1 MMIERIQGQLERLYG
16 ISLSQRAEEYL
27 VNRQEALRVLT
38 LPPNSKIHKELFLVR
53 QNGGDTQSGD
63 TLEIAIFLDNK
74 LLHNLEKNNPF
85 FSLNEKN
92 LSDFCILIEG
102 VSHFVYYL
110 WKAHQGHPSTQLEM
124 ELQAEIDKFLMLL
137 FYLRADGD
145 PTFPQK
151 LFDAL
156 FGDFTLFENLSAE
169 KKARY
174 LTASKLAMKYC
185 HRLQEQYP
193 RRREF
198 QDLIEEIRQFYNYS
212 QEQKISHIIH

>member
-1 MMIERIQGQLERLYG
+1 MIARIQAQLERLYG
-16 ISLSQRAEEYL
+16 ILLPQRVEEYL
-27 VNRQEALRVLT
+27 VNRKEALEVLS
-38 LPPNSKIHKELFLVR
+38 LPTGSKIPKELFLVR
-53 QNGGDTQSGD
+53 QNGGDARSGD
-63 TLEIAIFLDNK
+63 TLEIALFFDSRLLD
-74 LLHNLEKNNPF
+74 NLEKNNPF
-85 FSLNEKN
+85 FSLNDKN

-110 WKAHQGHPSTQLEM
+110 WKAHQGHPITQLEM

-145 PTFPQK
+145 PALPQK

-156 FGDFTLFENLSAE
+156 FDRFTLLESLSEE

-174 LTASKLAMKYC
+174 LTASRLAMQYC
-185 HRLQEQYP
+185 HRLQAQFF

-198 QDLIEEIRQFYNYS
+198 EDLIGEIRRFYNYS